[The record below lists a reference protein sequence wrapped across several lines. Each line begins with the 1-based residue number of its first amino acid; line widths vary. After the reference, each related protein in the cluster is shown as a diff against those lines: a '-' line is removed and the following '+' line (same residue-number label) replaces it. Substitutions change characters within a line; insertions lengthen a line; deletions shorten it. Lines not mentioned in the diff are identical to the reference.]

1 MKTLTFNRLMAIL
14 ATIVLV
20 LAVVLPLCN
29 LGWPVRVVLAAGSI
43 GVLVACFLARHE
55 NPDKDD
61 DCFEAL
67 LGCAGGW
74 GAASGIVVAVV
85 LLLVPTV
92 VQAATK

>member
-20 LAVVLPLCN
+20 LAVVLPLCR
-29 LGWPVRVVLAAGSI
+29 LGWPVRVFLAAGSI
-43 GVLVACFLARHE
+43 GVLVACWVARHE
-55 NPDKDD
+55 NQDCDD
-61 DCFEAL
+61 DCYEAL
-67 LGCAGGW
+67 LIN
-74 GAASGIVVAVV
+74 GALYGVVSGIVVAGV